1 MAEPRGEEVA
11 VSITPEEIAG
21 KEFLELGGG
30 YDQGEVRSF
39 LKGLAKEHA
48 ALLERLADRQ
58 GTQEDGS
65 AGLEVASIFDAAR
78 SAAEQLLAKAERVA
92 ADRVEAAEKEAT
104 LLRDSVATA
113 ADNLKREA
121 DEYLERTRAAADQD
135 ARDRLGDTTRR
146 LDALLLAEARVRE
159 LLYSLEVILP
169 EIREDLLDAERDIVE
184 NIDRTIA
191 LDEEPARSVPAAP

>member
-1 MAEPRGEEVA
+1 